1 MAAQLFTGQT
11 TGAAHRGERG
21 QAVLEFAMLAP
32 LILLF
37 TLMIVDFGIGLNHRV
52 VVTNAVRE
60 GARHG
65 ATGASVAEITAR
77 TIEHAEGL
85 ITDPAD
91 VQVQFFDTNGD
102 GELLP
107 GDAVAVRAQYSYQ
120 VLTSLPAIVSAL
132 GGSMDTSF
140 EMNACTDMR
149 LEQVSVGATIAP
161 GGSPCQ

>member
-1 MAAQLFTGQT
+1 MARREKGHVNP
-11 TGAAHRGERG
+11 GRGRGERG
-21 QAVLEFAMLAP
+21 QAIIEFAMLAP
-32 LILLF
+32 LIILF
-37 TLMIVDFGIGLNHRV
+37 MLMIVDFGIGLNHRV

-65 ATGASVAEITAR
+65 ATGASVAEIRAR

-91 VQVQFFDTNGD
+91 VEVQFFDTNGD

-120 VLTSLPAIVSAL
+120 IVTGLPAIVSAL